1 MRQSQDDS
9 QLKVCCNQVLTPKN
23 VLLESAPGFVGWAG
37 IIRGLTNLFDK
48 GETYI
53 VTCWEC
59 PKCGSY
65 MQSGIKKVAADDVE
79 ENTTSVKFSKF
90 I

>member
-1 MRQSQDDS
+1 MRESQDDR
-9 QLKVCCNQVLTPKN
+9 QLKVCCNRVLTPKD
-23 VLLESAPGFVGWAG
+23 VLLESAPGFVGWSG
-37 IIRGLTNLFDK
+37 IIRGLTTLFDK

-65 MQSGIKKVAADDVE
+65 MQSGIKKVAAESVE
-79 ENTTSVKFSKF
+79 EGVES
-90 I
+90 